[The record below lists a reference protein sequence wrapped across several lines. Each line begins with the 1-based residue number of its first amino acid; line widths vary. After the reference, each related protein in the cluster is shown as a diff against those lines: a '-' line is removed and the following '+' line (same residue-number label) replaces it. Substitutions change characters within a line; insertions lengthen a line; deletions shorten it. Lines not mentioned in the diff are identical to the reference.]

1 MPSNRLAYLRTSLD
15 LMSREIIQGIIIGA
29 SSALLGLGVYLLA
42 RRQLLSFRY
51 TAGWL
56 ALFGVGAL
64 SSALVPAAEPLARLI
79 DVTPGVIVSAAGVL
93 TLLAICVQL
102 SISISGLQEQ
112 VRTLSEE
119 IALHRMTG
127 DDHAAQR

>member
-1 MPSNRLAYLRTSLD
+1 
-15 LMSREIIQGIIIGA
+15 MSKEIAQGLILGA

-42 RRQLLSFRY
+42 RRQMLSFRY

-64 SSALVPAAEPLARLI
+64 SSALIPAAEPLASLI
-79 DVTPGVIVSAAGVL
+79 QVTPGVIVSAAGVL
-93 TLLAICVQL
+93 TLLGICVQL

-119 IALHRMTG
+119 IALHRVTG
-127 DDHAAQR
+127 DDHAPQR

>member
-1 MPSNRLAYLRTSLD
+1 
-15 LMSREIIQGIIIGA
+15 MSTEIIQGIIIGA
-29 SSALLGLGVYLLA
+29 SSAILGFGVYRLA

-64 SSALVPAAEPLARLI
+64 SSALVPAAAPLASLI

-93 TLLAICVQL
+93 TLLAMIPPTVPAT
-102 SISISGLQEQ
+102 
-112 VRTLSEE
+112 RYT
-119 IALHRMTG
+119 
-127 DDHAAQR
+127 

>member
-1 MPSNRLAYLRTSLD
+1 
-15 LMSREIIQGIIIGA
+15 MSKEIVQGIIIGA
-29 SSALLGLGVYLLA
+29 SSTLLGLGVYVLA

-64 SSALVPAAEPLARLI
+64 SSLLVPAAEPLAGII

-93 TLLAICVQL
+93 TLVAICVQL

-112 VRTLSEE
+112 VRILAEE
-119 IALHRMTG
+119 VAL
-127 DDHAAQR
+127 QRVNGENAREP

>member
-1 MPSNRLAYLRTSLD
+1 
-15 LMSREIIQGIIIGA
+15 
-29 SSALLGLGVYLLA
+29 
-42 RRQLLSFRY
+42 LLSFRY